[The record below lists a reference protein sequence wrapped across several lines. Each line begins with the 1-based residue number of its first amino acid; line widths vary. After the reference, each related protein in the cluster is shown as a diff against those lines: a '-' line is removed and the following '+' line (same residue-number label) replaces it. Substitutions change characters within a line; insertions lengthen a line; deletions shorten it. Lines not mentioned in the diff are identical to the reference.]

1 MWCLAVQELK
11 CVQCLHTTSV
21 VVMEIMYEP
30 LTQYTTHL
38 TISGTRK
45 YVLINCRA
53 EVSGCGVLVRRWS
66 VLNNVWKNGE
76 CNMIIVCVKSTHIMT
91 G

>member
-1 MWCLAVQELK
+1 MVSSCAGTEV
-11 CVQCLHTTSV
+11 CSV
-21 VVMEIMYEP
+21 SSHYISSSSGDN

-45 YVLINCRA
+45 CVLINCRA
-53 EVSGCGVLVRRWS
+53 EVSGCGVLLRRWS

-76 CNMIIVCVKSTHIMT
+76 CNMIMCVLNLLTS
-91 G
+91 